1 MAGLQPNH
9 NLLTAMKK
17 TVILFAATLLCSCGG
32 ANYTLSGRYEL
43 PPGDSVDLLGAGG
56 RVIASGVVRA
66 DTTVLLKGSVA
77 EPGFAH
83 LVDRHRLAMPAS
95 LFLEPGD
102 IRIEGLDEEGY
113 IVSGTP
119 LNDKRKAFEAE
130 MKVFINKIRNGSPEQ
145 SLEEIL
151 SEMDD
156 LFARTVDANPD
167 NIFGV
172 HIFTNYVFPQIK
184 NDPEKVR
191 ARIARFTPEMQA
203 HPTLKRSQV
212 QAEAV
217 RQTAVGQ
224 PFTDLTLRNAA
235 EETVTLSSLVRPGR
249 WVLLDFWATWCKP
262 CMVEVPHL
270 KAAYD
275 AFKEKG
281 FEIYG
286 VSLDSDPV
294 KWKKV
299 IAEEGMNW
307 TNTVIRSDD
316 PFDATALYDI
326 SSIPTNFLIA
336 PDGTIAAKNLRG
348 EQLREKLEE
357 LLK

>member
-1 MAGLQPNH
+1 
-9 NLLTAMKK
+9 MKK
-17 TVILFAATLLCSCGG
+17 IASLFAAALLCSCGG
-32 ANYTLSGRYEL
+32 ANYTLTGRYEL

-56 RVIASGVVRA
+56 SVIASGVVGA
-66 DTTVLLKGSVA
+66 DTTVTLKGSVA

-95 LFLEPGD
+95 LFLEPGE
-102 IRIEGLDEEGY
+102 IRIEGLDGEGY

-130 MKVFINKIRNGSPEQ
+130 MKVFVNKIRNGSPGQ

-151 SEMDD
+151 SEMTD
-156 LFARTVDANPD
+156 LYARTVDANPD

-172 HIFTNYVFPQIK
+172 HIFTNYEFPEIK

-191 ARIARFTPEMQA
+191 ARIAQFTPEMQA

-224 PFTDLTLRNAA
+224 SFTDLALKNAA
-235 EETVTLSSLVRPGR
+235 DETITLSSLVGPGR

-262 CMVEVPHL
+262 CMSEVPHL

-326 SSIPTNFLIA
+326 SSLPTNFLIG
-336 PDGTIAAKNLRG
+336 PDGKIAAKNLRG
-348 EQLREKLEE
+348 ERLQERLKE